1 VSDDALSDAVDAI
14 VDALEP
20 TIAQAAKDLGVP
32 ESEVARWVANE
43 LKARS

>member
-1 VSDDALSDAVDAI
+1 VSNADLTDAVDDI

-20 TIAQAAKDLGVP
+20 IVTSAAQRLDVP

-43 LKARS
+43 LKARF